1 MYYPWGDQVKNNKQK
16 TIGGKKKEKQLG
28 KIQQT
33 NKEEAAPK
41 QMLVLKH

>member
-1 MYYPWGDQVKNNKQK
+1 MAQYQLTKLK
-16 TIGGKKKEKQLG
+16 TINEKQLG

-33 NKEEAAPK
+33 NQEEAAPK